1 MKILRQQE
9 REELE
14 LQSVQRQKIKPTLD
28 RTQVKLLPVRYRSSV
43 SHTQIEVTCMICVLT
58 FEPPGTTQAARRI
71 QRFVSKMLA
80 KQPAR
85 MHHEI
90 GVRQHQN
97 SKGGT
102 KQKVS
107 RLLIVFGAFVEFI
120 NRWLSITDDLC
131 DLAFT
136 QAPRTKPKFIVRV
149 RSTRKKETKPK
160 PSAPVNL
167 AQQRRRQ
174 VIMSPIKPKQR
185 PKIKIGTKQKVK
197 LCLISPR
204 QLTPMLS
211 THTRT
216 HACMQTRTLL
226 FALLLSLPHTRK
238 IK

>member
-1 MKILRQQE
+1 
-9 REELE
+9 
-14 LQSVQRQKIKPTLD
+14 
-28 RTQVKLLPVRYRSSV
+28 
-43 SHTQIEVTCMICVLT
+43 
-58 FEPPGTTQAARRI
+58 
-71 QRFVSKMLA
+71 MLA

-97 SKGGT
+97 PKGGT
-102 KQKVS
+102 KQKVT
-107 RLLIVFGAFVEFI
+107 RLLTCFGAFVEFI
-120 NRWLSITDDLC
+120 NRWLPITDLC
-131 DLAFT
+131 DPAFT
-136 QAPRTKPKFIVRV
+136 QAPRTKPKFIVRTPPRYL

-160 PSAPVNL
+160 SSAPVNL

-174 VIMSPIKPKQR
+174 VIMSPIKPRQR

-216 HACMQTRTLL
+216 QACIQTRTLL
-226 FALLLSLPHTRK
+226 FALLLRLPHTRK